1 MSTLLETL
9 PPARPAELHAIS
21 IAKSI
26 VGKNVLATTIGRG
39 QAAITLA
46 ETRPEAKV
54 SLWFHDKYQQQLL
67 VKALQEIPTQLS
79 LYCQSDPPPS
89 SSGGQYDLAILP
101 VFKSGEAEF
110 TRDVLQSA
118 LQSLAI
124 GGHLVSAID
133 NPNDKWLRSQLTI
146 TGETVRVRPDSADK
160 PTTVCYIL
168 QKTRPSKKVRDLS
181 LIHI

>member
-79 LYCQSDPPPS
+79 LYCESDPPPS
-89 SSGGQYDLAILP
+89 CVAALTAPCIICFCLMVSSMCC
-101 VFKSGEAEF
+101 
-110 TRDVLQSA
+110 
-118 LQSLAI
+118 
-124 GGHLVSAID
+124 
-133 NPNDKWLRSQLTI
+133 W
-146 TGETVRVRPDSADK
+146 
-160 PTTVCYIL
+160 
-168 QKTRPSKKVRDLS
+168 
-181 LIHI
+181 